1 MAKRTCNPTSGS
13 IGPETYLVGK
23 NGQVVRNRVKPRNL
37 RTAAQ
42 VIQRSILA
50 AVSARWRTL
59 TDAGRLAWANAAAAV
74 HSKAR
79 LGMSGILS
87 GQQLFCKL
95 NATLQTFGQDA
106 TDLPTAQPTF
116 PDLAVTSFTATAP
129 AGVPLLSL
137 GCPTNPGQNTVIRAA
152 KPQSAG
158 VTRAPRLLIIGT
170 CPAPTTG
177 VADITSLYVDK
188 FGAIPPGKRIFVS
201 ASMQQD
207 GWETIPVP
215 FTAVVPAST

>member
-129 AGVPLLSL
+129 AGGPLLSL

-158 VTRAPRLLIIGT
+158 VTRAPRRRSLARVRRRRLAWRISRPYT
-170 CPAPTTG
+170 W
-177 VADITSLYVDK
+177 TS
-188 FGAIPPGKRIFVS
+188 S
-201 ASMQQD
+201 AQSPRQAYLRQRQHATD

-215 FTAVVPAST
+215 FTSVVPAST